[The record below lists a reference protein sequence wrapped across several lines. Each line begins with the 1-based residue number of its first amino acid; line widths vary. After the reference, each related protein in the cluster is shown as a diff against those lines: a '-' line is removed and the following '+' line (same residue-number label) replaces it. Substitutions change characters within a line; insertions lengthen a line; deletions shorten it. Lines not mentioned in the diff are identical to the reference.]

1 MIIYAKWAV
10 NVVAHRQREWPTRFF
25 LPDYFVFLA
34 NNFTFAAFILILI
47 CNEKET
53 DHADG
58 GIHVG
63 LERRCSNPSDCP

>member
-1 MIIYAKWAV
+1 MIIYAKRTA
-10 NVVAHRQREWPTRFF
+10 NVVAHRQRERSIRFF
-25 LPDYFVFLA
+25 LPDYFVFLM

-47 CNEKET
+47 YNEKET
-53 DHADG
+53 DHVAG